1 MNQRSQLELYNQV
14 KLVLELYN
22 QVISFYP
29 LSLSFTQF
37 YLLSYKPE
45 NKIKNKVV
53 TLPPLSLIRF
63 YPFSSSFTLFYPILF
78 PSVTNKTKKENLVL
92 ELQSSC
98 SFSFSTLFYPILGC
112 LTSPN
117 AVSAP

>member
-29 LSLSFTQF
+29 LSFSFTQF

-53 TLPPLSLIRF
+53 TLPPLSLI
-63 YPFSSSFTLFYPILF
+63 
-78 PSVTNKTKKENLVL
+78 
-92 ELQSSC
+92 
-98 SFSFSTLFYPILGC
+98 
-112 LTSPN
+112 
-117 AVSAP
+117 